1 MHTVMIVAD
10 QVARVAELTA
20 SYLFPELLP
29 EVGTV

>member
-10 QVARVAELTA
+10 QVVCVAELTA
-20 SYLFPELLP
+20 PYLFPELLP